1 MTENMPV
8 ACRRWHVLHVSNMS
22 NTTENLGKPVAWQ
35 IRDIPE
41 SIRDAV
47 VEQARVEKVNVAELV
62 TRLVLDARAAGW
74 SFSATNEFANPSN
87 TPDPAR
93 VRVASELLGN
103 MGRAGVPVQK
113 GVATLFNRLA
123 KREAMNLLGIDPEKP
138 RRKVLA
144 ALEDSQEAGDN
155 GNRGEA
161 TLP

>member
-1 MTENMPV
+1 
-8 ACRRWHVLHVSNMS
+8 MS
-22 NTTENLGKPVAWQ
+22 NTPENLGKPVAWQ

-74 SFSATNEFANPSN
+74 SLKAANGFANPSN

-93 VRVASELLGN
+93 VRAASELLGN

-113 GVATLFNRLA
+113 GVAALFNRLA
-123 KREAMNLLGIDPEKP
+123 KREAMGLLGIDPEKS

-144 ALEDSQEAGDN
+144 APEGSQQEAEDDAQGD
-155 GNRGEA
+155 A
-161 TLP
+161 PP